1 MSSAE
6 HSQLPG
12 RHWVLDG
19 RYWIENRIG
28 AGGYSEV
35 WRGTDAVLDRTVAI
49 KLLNPAY
56 ASHNDAVARFRD
68 EARHAGS
75 LTDHNIARIYD
86 FGTASPEHPPYLVME
101 LVDGPSV
108 ADLLADGPMD
118 PAQVMDVVA
127 QSAAGLQAA
136 HAAGLVHRDVK
147 PGNLLIDA
155 RGVVK
160 ITDFGISHA
169 VGSAPVTGTGLV
181 VGTPGYLAP
190 ERAAGAQAT
199 TASDIYAL
207 GMVAYECLTGSPPFT
222 GTPVEV
228 ALAHRDRNL
237 PPLPIRVPA
246 DVADLV
252 ALMTA
257 KDPAD
262 RPSDAHAVASQ
273 ARWLRDNLRAGSS
286 RGNTAATSVIGPQAN
301 GAAAGGAGRHDGH
314 QPTLGLPYLPPAQ
327 PAADYHYNS
336 PYNRRRWGGY
346 AVAALGTL
354 AVVGLI
360 LIGVHLLGSSKTSN
374 PPAGRSP
381 NVSTA
386 QTVNVNA
393 QSLIGQP
400 AKDVKKQLEAQ
411 GMTVV
416 INWQPGDHDQAGLVQ
431 SVQPTGYVPVGQTVT
446 LIAVQPHGHGR
457 DNGNGNGGDGGG
469 GG

>member
-6 HSQLPG
+6 HTQLPG

-108 ADLLADGPMD
+108 ADLLADGPLD

-127 QSAAGLQAA
+127 QTAAGLQAA

-147 PGNLLIDA
+147 PGNLLIDG

-228 ALAHRDRNL
+228 ALAHRDRSL
-237 PPLPIRVPA
+237 PPLPMSVPA
-246 DVADLV
+246 EAADLV

-262 RPSDAHAVASQ
+262 RPPDAHSVANQ
-273 ARWLRDNLRAGSS
+273 ARWVRDNLRAGRSP
-286 RGNTAATSVIGPQAN
+286 GNTAATSVIGPQAN
-301 GAAAGGAGRHDGH
+301 GAAAGAARSGH
-314 QPTLGLPYLPPAQ
+314 QPTLGLPYLPPA
-327 PAADYHYNS
+327 DYHYD
-336 PYNRRRWGGY
+336 PPDNRRRWGGY

-360 LIGVHLLGSSKTSN
+360 LIGVHLLGASKPSN

-386 QTVNVNA
+386 QTVNVNSE
-393 QSLIGQP
+393 SLVGQP
-400 AKDVKKQLEAQ
+400 AKDVKKQLEAL

-416 INWQPGDHDQAGLVQ
+416 ITWQPGNHDQAGLVT
-431 SVQPTGYVPVGQTVT
+431 SVQPTGNVPVGQTVT
-446 LIAVQPHGHGR
+446 LFAVQAHGHGH

-469 GG
+469 G